1 MMQRLKQIQNKKIK
15 KPDFSTKEGR
25 GMMAYIL
32 QKEFEYILNID
43 KDSETPFFKRVKED
57 FVPRFTKRMI
67 ENPEKRIMIGICG
80 ESASGKT
87 TICEHIK
94 QTVDKYKLPVEIIST
109 DNYFNDISELI
120 KQYGGFDKFL
130 ESGYD
135 LDAPSNFMTD
145 QLKEDMKMLAEG
157 HDVMT
162 PQYLING
169 SGVNVPKSLPAKSQK
184 IIVVEGLAAMYDNVY
199 DLFDIKIYIDIDRK
213 EQEERFLARAVM

>member
-1 MMQRLKQIQNKKIK
+1 MQRLKQIQNKKIK

-43 KDSETPFFKRVKED
+43 KDSETPFFKRVKDD

-109 DNYFNDISELI
+109 DNYFNDIS
-120 KQYGGFDKFL
+120 
-130 ESGYD
+130 
-135 LDAPSNFMTD
+135 
-145 QLKEDMKMLAEG
+145 
-157 HDVMT
+157 
-162 PQYLING
+162 
-169 SGVNVPKSLPAKSQK
+169 
-184 IIVVEGLAAMYDNVY
+184 
-199 DLFDIKIYIDIDRK
+199 
-213 EQEERFLARAVM
+213 